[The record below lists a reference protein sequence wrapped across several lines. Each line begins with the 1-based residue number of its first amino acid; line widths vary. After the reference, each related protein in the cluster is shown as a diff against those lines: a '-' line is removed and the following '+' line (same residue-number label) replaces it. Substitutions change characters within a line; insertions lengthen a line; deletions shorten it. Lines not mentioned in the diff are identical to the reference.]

1 MHSIEIGLQIVL
13 MFFVLVSLHEFGHM
27 YLAKRAGILVREFAI
42 GFGPKLFSYKRGE
55 TRYTLRLLPIGGY
68 ARMAGEDPEML
79 QVATGQTVGVR
90 LKEGKIAELFTD
102 RFERLPNLLVGEIED
117 FDLEDRLFVTL
128 KVDGESHRFDVL
140 PKAEVVSQGRETQ
153 IAPKD
158 RQFGSKTVGQRFLT
172 ILAGP
177 VMNVLLAFVL
187 FLIYTLSAGV
197 PTHVK
202 LGKIEAGSPAA
213 KAELKEGDIILSV
226 NGENIGSNADRL
238 VELIRNSSGAPVKL
252 ILNRGGEQIQKEV
265 TPVKLG
271 DTIRIGT
278 ALGYETRHTQPGEAV
293 VGAWKDMTFMT
304 KQIFVSFK
312 RLVTGDFKM
321 DDLAGPVGTVKFTA
335 EIASAG
341 IAPMI
346 RWSALLSLY
355 LAIFNLLPVPALDGS
370 RLVFLLLEAVRGKP
384 VDPNRESLV
393 HFIGFAMLMLLMI
406 AVTYNDILNLFQG

>member
-1 MHSIEIGLQIVL
+1 MHSIEIGLQIIL

-27 YLAKRAGILVREFAI
+27 FFAKRAGILVREFAI

-55 TRYTLRLLPIGGY
+55 TRYTLRLLPIGGF
-68 ARMAGEDPEML
+68 ARMAGEDPEIL

-90 LKEGKIAELFTD
+90 LQNGKIAQLFTD

-128 KVDGESHRFDVL
+128 KVDGETHRFDVL
-140 PKAEVVSQGRETQ
+140 PKAEVVSEGKETQ

-158 RQFGSKTVGQRFLT
+158 RQFGSKTVFQRFLT

-187 FLIYTLSAGV
+187 FLIYTLAAGV
-197 PTHVK
+197 PTHIK
-202 LGKIEAGSPAA
+202 LGTIEAGSPAA
-213 KAELKEGDIILSV
+213 QADLKQGDVILSV
-226 NGENIGSNADRL
+226 NGENIGSDSNRL
-238 VELIRNSSGAPVKL
+238 VELIQNSAGEPVRL

-278 ALGYETRHTQPGEAV
+278 ALGFETRRTQAGEAIT
-293 VGAWKDMTFMT
+293 GAWNDMTYMT
-304 KQIFVSFK
+304 KQILVGFK
-312 RLVTGDFKM
+312 KLVTGDFKM

-341 IAPMI
+341 VAPMI

-370 RLVFLLLEAVRGKP
+370 RLVFLLVEAVRGKP